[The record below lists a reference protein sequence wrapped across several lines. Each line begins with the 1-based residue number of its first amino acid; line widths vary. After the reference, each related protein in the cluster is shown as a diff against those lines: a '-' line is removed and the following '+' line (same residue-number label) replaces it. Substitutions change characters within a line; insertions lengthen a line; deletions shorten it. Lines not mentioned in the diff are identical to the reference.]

1 MLGNNVDIE
10 NICRKYYTFGL
21 NRIGGD
27 SFSEYECYQ
36 LAILEINS
44 ILKIIEWQDNHYM
57 YYYSLKLKIEK
68 KINKIKKLD
77 ESEDCL
83 FEY

>member
-1 MLGNNVDIE
+1 MLGNNKDIE
-10 NICRKYYTFGL
+10 LICRKYYTFGL
-21 NRIGGD
+21 NRLGGD
-27 SFSEYECYQ
+27 SFSEYECFK

-44 ILKIIEWQDNHYM
+44 ILNVLEWQDNYYM

-68 KINKIKKLD
+68 KIKKIEKQD
-77 ESEDCL
+77 EAEDCL